1 MNEGRWPSEML
12 IVMFPLIVSGLK
24 VFVKILSMSV
34 LELLFSFVGSDME
47 GRRWLEHIMSKN
59 SADDVCLEKFS
70 RSTLKS
76 PAKCIF
82 LFLSF
87 DKDVMSGLKCSS
99 LK

>member
-34 LELLFSFVGSDME
+34 LELLFSLVGSDME
-47 GRRWLEHIMSKN
+47 GKRWLEHIMSKK
-59 SADDVCLEKFS
+59 SADDVCLKKFS

-76 PAKCIF
+76 PDKCIF

-87 DKDVMSGLKCSS
+87 DNDVMSGLKCSS

>member
-47 GRRWLEHIMSKN
+47 GRGW
-59 SADDVCLEKFS
+59 
-70 RSTLKS
+70 STEVRRRNLNFFYRRRMTLNITS
-76 PAKCIF
+76 PNNIVN
-82 LFLSF
+82 LF
-87 DKDVMSGLKCSS
+87 
-99 LK
+99 